1 MLEFT
6 WSRLKINFVFSEII
20 PIFALIF
27 NLKDMK
33 ARIFKIMMAVA
44 VMLLVCVGCKK
55 NNGSDNGHGLS
66 NMKFKKMDLTHAT
79 MLALADTPAKDD
91 SEYTPLY
98 IVNEQGILESVEY
111 TIEVEGDEGTANL
124 VKANLQLKIHY
135 IYQIGEDWIWLF
147 DCRHF
152 YPGIEELDAE
162 TQQAI
167 NDLIYKYDGIHYLV
181 RKTDG
186 AIFKWSLEDGRPYNI
201 VNYGL
206 ERPTDFYGI
215 VEQYGNDIVEIK
227 WKEDDSQIYYLKD
240 NGNNISVTTMIPTG
254 IYPESVY
261 PASDDGVVG
270 AMIGYNIN
278 SQGYW
283 NIQPFVIFPDDY
295 TIRQVVVPNY
305 NGSLYTQSQLLSVN
319 DKLYVMTYNNYENNS
334 ETDFRKVEIDVANKT
349 VDVSAPIISVNYT
362 VDLTLGTVGYYH
374 PVFHGTTMSWLQN
387 DNINCLNL
395 TNGWSNIQPL
405 PEYFPSDA
413 RQYTNGVAY
422 VLDNESN
429 PTVFRVCDMAV
440 GFAMNH
446 NITWD
451 DLGEYASLIVLG
463 SYSEWEFNYNSLTFN
478 SNCMLIDGRKLNFYF
493 SVIGN
498 DAGQVHIIAEG
509 EGGGAGRVISTL
521 IRLNGGN

>member
-1 MLEFT
+1 M
-6 WSRLKINFVFSEII
+6 KVF
-20 PIFALIF
+20 
-27 NLKDMK
+27 KV
-33 ARIFKIMMAVA
+33 MMAVA
-44 VMLLVCVGCKK
+44 VLLLIGIGCKK
-55 NNGSDNGHGLS
+55 NNGGDDSHGLS
-66 NMKFKKMDLTHAT
+66 NMKFKRMDLSHAT

-98 IVNEQGILESVEY
+98 VVNEEGILESVEY
-111 TIEVEGDEGTANL
+111 TIEVEGDEGAANL

-152 YPGIEELDAE
+152 YPGIEELDSE
-162 TQQAI
+162 TRNEI
-167 NDLIYKYDGIHYLV
+167 NDLISRYDGIHYLV

-186 AIFKWSLEDGRPYNI
+186 AIFRWSLEDGRPYNV

-206 ERPTDFYGI
+206 ERPTDFYGL
-215 VEQYGNDIVEIK
+215 VEQYGGDIVEIK
-227 WKEDDSQIYYLKD
+227 WREEDSQIYYLKD
-240 NGNNISVTTMIPTG
+240 NGNSISVTTMIPNG
-254 IYPESVY
+254 IYAESVY
-261 PASDDGVVG
+261 PAHDDGVVG

-283 NIQPFVIFPDDY
+283 NIQPFVIFPGDF
-295 TIRQVVVPNY
+295 TIRQVLVPNA
-305 NGSLYTQSQLLSVN
+305 NGALYTHSQLLSVGN
-319 DKLYVMTYNNYENNS
+319 KLYVMTTNEFSNHS
-334 ETDFRKVEIDVANKT
+334 ETDFRKVEINAANET
-349 VDVSAPIISVNYT
+349 VDVSAPITSVDYT
-362 VDLTLGTVGYYH
+362 VNLTLGTVGYYR
-374 PVFHGTTMSWLQN
+374 PVFHGETMSWLQN

-395 TNGWSNIQPL
+395 TNGWTNTMPL

-413 RQYTNGVAY
+413 REYTNGVAY

-440 GFAMNH
+440 GFAMDH

-451 DLGEYASLIVLG
+451 DISQYASLIVQG
-463 SYSEWEFNYNSLTFN
+463 SYSDWEYNYNALTFN

-493 SVIGN
+493 SVIGE
-498 DAGQVHIIAEG
+498 DAGQVHVIAEG

>member
-1 MLEFT
+1 
-6 WSRLKINFVFSEII
+6 
-20 PIFALIF
+20 
-27 NLKDMK
+27 MK

-44 VMLLVCVGCKK
+44 VLLLVCVGCKK
-55 NNGSDNGHGLS
+55 NNGGDDSHGLS

-79 MLALADTPAKDD
+79 MLALANTPAKDD
-91 SEYTPLY
+91 QEYTPLY

-111 TIEVEGDEGTANL
+111 TIEVEGDESTANL

-135 IYQIGEDWIWLF
+135 IYPIGEDWLWLF

-152 YPGIEELDAE
+152 YPGIEELDAA

-206 ERPTDFYGI
+206 ERPTDFYGV
-215 VEQYGNDIVEIK
+215 VEQFGNDIVEIK
-227 WKEDDSQIYYLKD
+227 WRENDSQIYYLED
-240 NGNNISVTTMIPTG
+240 NGNSISVTTMIPNG
-254 IYPESVY
+254 IYAESVY

-283 NIQPFVIFPDDY
+283 NVQPFVIFPNDF
-295 TIRQVVVPNY
+295 TIRQVIVPNY
-305 NGSLYTQSQLLSVN
+305 NNSLNTTSQLLSVN
-319 DKLYVMTYNNYENNS
+319 NKLYVMTVNHYDNHS
-334 ETDFRKVEIDVANKT
+334 ETDFRSIEINFDDET
-349 VDVSAPIISVNYT
+349 IDVSAPITALNYT
-362 VDLTLGTVGYYH
+362 VKLEPNTIGYYR
-374 PVFHGTTMSWLQN
+374 PVFHSNLMSWLQN
-387 DNINCLNL
+387 GQINCLNL
-395 TNGWSNIQPL
+395 DNGWINTAEL
-405 PEYFPSDA
+405 PTHFPDDA
-413 RQYTNGVAY
+413 RQYTDGVAY
-422 VLDNESN
+422 IIENQNN
-429 PTVFRVCDMAV
+429 PTNYWVCDMAV
-440 GFAMNH
+440 GYAMSH
-446 NITWD
+446 DITWD
-451 DLGEYASLIVLG
+451 DLGEYASLIVQG
-463 SYSEWEFNYNSLTFN
+463 YYSEWEFNYNSLTFN

>member
-1 MLEFT
+1 
-6 WSRLKINFVFSEII
+6 
-20 PIFALIF
+20 
-27 NLKDMK
+27 MK
-33 ARIFKIMMAVA
+33 TRIFKMMMAVT
-44 VMLLVCVGCKK
+44 VLLMIGVGCKK
-55 NNGSDNGHGLS
+55 NNGSDDNHGLS

-98 IVNEQGILESVEY
+98 IVNEEGMLESVEY
-111 TIEVEGDEGTANL
+111 TIEVEGDEGAANL

-152 YPGIEELDAE
+152 YPGIEELDSE
-162 TQQAI
+162 TRNEI
-167 NDLIYKYDGIHYLV
+167 NNLINKYDGIHYLV

-186 AIFKWSLEDGRPYNI
+186 AIFRWTLDDGRPYNI

-206 ERPTDFYGI
+206 ERPTDFYGV
-215 VEQYGNDIVEIK
+215 VEQYGGDIVEIK
-227 WKEDDSQIYYLKD
+227 WNEDGSQIYYLKD
-240 NGNNISVTTMIPTG
+240 NGNSISVTTMIPDG
-254 IYPESVY
+254 IYAESIY

-283 NIQPFVIFPDDY
+283 NIQPFVIFPNDY
-295 TIRQVVVPNY
+295 TIRQVLVPNA
-305 NGSLYTQSQLLSVN
+305 NGAMYTTSQLLSVG
-319 DKLYVMTYNNYENNS
+319 DKLYIMTVNEYSNHS
-334 ETDFRKVEIDVANKT
+334 ETDFRKVEINMANET
-349 VDVSAPIISVNYT
+349 VDVSAPITSVDYFVN
-362 VDLTLGTVGYYH
+362 LTLGTVGYYR

-387 DNINCLNL
+387 DNINCLDL
-395 TNGWSNIQPL
+395 TNGWTNIMPL

-429 PTVFRVCDMAV
+429 PTVFRVCDMAI
-440 GFAMNH
+440 GYAMNH
-446 NITWD
+446 AITWD
-451 DLGEYASLIVLG
+451 DISQYASLIVQG
-463 SYSEWEFNYNSLTFN
+463 SYADWEYNYNALTFN

-493 SVIGN
+493 SVIGE